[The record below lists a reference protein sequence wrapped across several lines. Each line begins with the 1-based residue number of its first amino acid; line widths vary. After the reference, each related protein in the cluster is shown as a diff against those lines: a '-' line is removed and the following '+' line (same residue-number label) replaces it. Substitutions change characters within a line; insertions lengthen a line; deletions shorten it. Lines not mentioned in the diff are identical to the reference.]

1 MVRSAWPAGDRP
13 DWPADLV
20 RAAGGVVRR
29 VAATGGGSEILLV
42 HRPRYDDWT
51 IPKGKLEPGEDWEA
65 AALREVAEE
74 TGMRCR
80 LLGALAEVRYHDHK
94 ARPKL
99 VRYWLMEAVDGEFDP
114 NDEVDEVR
122 WLDPATAATLLTYE
136 HDRGL
141 AELVD
146 LKR

>member
-1 MVRSAWPAGDRP
+1 MPRSAWPADDQP

-20 RAAGGVVRR
+20 RAAGGVIRR
-29 VAATGGGSEILLV
+29 GAVPGGDSEILLV

-51 IPKGKLEPGEDWEA
+51 IPKGKLEPGEAWEA

-80 LLGALAEVRYHDHK
+80 LVEALAEVRYRDHK

-99 VRYWLMEAVDGEFDP
+99 VRYWLMEAVGGEFEA
-114 NDEVDEVR
+114 NDEVDEIR
-122 WLDPATAATLLTYE
+122 WLAPAAAAPLLTYE
-136 HDRGL
+136 HDRKL

-146 LKR
+146 GKY